1 MIYYLALNLTI
12 FNLNKLLFYVISLTA
27 HLINMSKTDN
37 DEILIKRNT
46 KIAKILALSF
56 ACLFIMNFIVIS
68 LIFTWADWIA
78 LLIFSLLFITPGYI
92 SNAGMVIVGR
102 GKPIDGGKFCKD
114 GRRILGDHKTWRGL
128 IFGPLYIGIPI
139 SFGIYLLFLA
149 LWPAI
154 EVIPV
159 SGAAE
164 GIYKLYSDIFYYKY
178 YFIGGEFPIG
188 LLMILIRIILCSY
201 GAAIGDL
208 IGSFFKR
215 RLNIQSGAPFWIID
229 QLDFVSIAIL
239 FASIPA
245 LIFPGTY
252 LAPDIFIIIFLLIL
266 TPSVSIIANTVA
278 YIVGLKNV
286 PW

>member
-1 MIYYLALNLTI
+1 
-12 FNLNKLLFYVISLTA
+12 
-27 HLINMSKTDN
+27 MSQN
-37 DEILIKRNT
+37 DIAESFKKRNT

-56 ACLFIMNFIVIS
+56 TCLLIMNFLIVSFIYVW
-68 LIFTWADWIA
+68 TDWVA

-92 SNAGMVIVGR
+92 ANAGMVIVGG
-102 GKPIDGGKFCKD
+102 GKPIDRGKFMKD
-114 GRRILGDHKTWRGL
+114 GRRIFGEHKTWRGF

-154 EVIPV
+154 EVIPL
-159 SGAAE
+159 SGITQ
-164 GIYKLYSDIFYYKY
+164 GIYKLYSDLIYYQY
-178 YFIGGEFPIG
+178 YFIGGPLPVG
-188 LLMILIRIILCSY
+188 LLIIILRIILCSY
-201 GAAIGDL
+201 GAAFGDL

-229 QLDFVSIAIL
+229 QLDFVFFAIV
-239 FASIPA
+239 FAGFPA
-245 LIFPGTY
+245 IIFPGLY
-252 LAPDIFIIIFLLIL
+252 LAPDILIITFLLIL

-278 YIVGLKNV
+278 YLTGLKNV